1 MKKYF
6 CGGVGMLA
14 IPCDPLEDPSH
25 PLRTTFSAASEVAM
39 FGLKTHPLL
48 LFHFII
54 MNILRSLPSK
64 LKNNGD
70 VNELKYDLSCEL
82 YRMSTFS
89 TFPLNVPVSER
100 SLARAGFYYTGL
112 KDKVKCYSCGLM
124 LDNWKKGDNALDK
137 HRQLCPSCSFVQSLT
152 SGNNIGS
159 SFNSAFSPAVAF
171 GGLSSSHSPTQVPYL
186 DQVGYFSGIFS
197 SFPQDPLTSRAIE
210 DLSHLRPTV
219 TNSAM
224 SSEEV
229 RLLTFKKWPLTFLSP
244 SSLAKAGFYYI
255 GPADKV
261 ACFACGGQ
269 LSNWEPKD
277 NAMSEHR
284 RHFPNCSFVEQARDQ
299 PRFMVSN
306 LSMQT
311 YAARVGS
318 FKNWPM
324 TVPVQ
329 PQQLADAGFYYV
341 GRNDDVKCFCCDG
354 GLRCW
359 ESGDD
364 PWMEHAKWFPRC
376 EYLIHIKGQEFV
388 REIQARYPH
397 LLEQLLSTSDIPVD
411 ENAGP
416 PIIHFEPGD
425 NASEDAVIM
434 KTHIVEAVLEMGF
447 SRRLVKQTVQSKILT
462 TGENYRNIND
472 LVADLVTAE
481 DEKKEQE
488 KDMQSEEMTSVENH
502 VTYIPTEDVSGLPM
516 EEQLRRLQE
525 ERTCKVCMDKE
536 VSIVFIP
543 CGHLVGMPY
552 EARLRELGLFS
563 LEKRRLRGDM
573 LATYRGRQDASNGAK
588 LREPRFHLDSRKHF
602 LTVRTPRVWNGLPR
616 EVVEAPSVQVFK
628 DSLDVHM

>member
-1 MKKYF
+1 
-6 CGGVGMLA
+6 
-14 IPCDPLEDPSH
+14 
-25 PLRTTFSAASEVAM
+25 
-39 FGLKTHPLL
+39 
-48 LFHFII
+48 

-488 KDMQSEEMTSVENH
+488 KDMQSEEMTSDLSLIRKNRMALFQRLTCVLPLLESLLASKVITDLEHQVIKQKTQTSLQARELIDTILVKGNTAASIFRNCLQECDPVLYKDLFVENH

-543 CGHLVGMPY
+543 CGHLVVCKDCAPS
-552 EARLRELGLFS
+552 LR
-563 LEKRRLRGDM
+563 KCPICRG
-573 LATYRGRQDASNGAK
+573 TIKG
-588 LREPRFHLDSRKHF
+588 
-602 LTVRTPRVWNGLPR
+602 TVRTFL
-616 EVVEAPSVQVFK
+616 S
-628 DSLDVHM
+628 